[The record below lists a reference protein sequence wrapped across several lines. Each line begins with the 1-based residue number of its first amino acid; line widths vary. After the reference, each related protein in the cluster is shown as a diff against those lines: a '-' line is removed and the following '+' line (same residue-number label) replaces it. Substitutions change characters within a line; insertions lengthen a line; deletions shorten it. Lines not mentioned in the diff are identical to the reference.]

1 VSEFLARV
9 VAGTVDAV
17 GARRALVP
25 DAVLEEGLV
34 PRAERPFHDALAR
47 PGMSLISELKR
58 ASPSRGPIQPDAD
71 AAEVVSAY
79 ERAGAS
85 ACSILTEPEYFGGS
99 LADLEAAR
107 AATRLPLLRK
117 DFIVD
122 RYQLLEARAA
132 GADAALLIVAAMGVP
147 ELRHLIEEADRI
159 GLDALVEVHHEIA
172 IRLGLDVLIE
182 VHDATELEAALALNP
197 PIVGINNRNLK
208 TLDVD
213 IETAHRL
220 RRGLPAEVVAVAE
233 SGITTRHDVERLEE
247 AGVDAILVG
256 ETLMRA
262 GDPAATVA
270 KLLGR

>member
-1 VSEFLARV
+1 MSEFLARV

-34 PRAERPFHDALAR
+34 SRAERPFHDALAR

-159 GLDALVEVHHEIA
+159 GLDALVEVHDE
-172 IRLGLDVLIE
+172 RE
-182 VHDATELEAALALNP
+182 VGAALEAGAR
-197 PIVGINNRNLK
+197 IVGINNRNLK

>member
-1 VSEFLARV
+1 MSEFLARV

-25 DAVLEEGLV
+25 DAVIEDGLV
-34 PRAERPFHDALAR
+34 PRAERPFRDALAR

-159 GLDALVEVHHEIA
+159 GLDALVEVHDE
-172 IRLGLDVLIE
+172 RE
-182 VHDATELEAALALNP
+182 VGAALEAGAR
-197 PIVGINNRNLK
+197 IVGINNRNLK

-220 RRGLPAEVVAVAE
+220 RRGLPADVVAVAE

>member
-159 GLDALVEVHHEIA
+159 GLDALVEVHDE
-172 IRLGLDVLIE
+172 RE
-182 VHDATELEAALALNP
+182 VGAALEAGAR
-197 PIVGINNRNLK
+197 IVGINNRNLK

-270 KLLGR
+270 ELLGR